1 MSDLT
6 ITLAGESVDKKTG
19 GEVLQPSKKLTQ
31 MNVTLIDVQP
41 TVDTTGAH
49 AAGDILFEPI
59 KIENAVAVK
68 GVSAILQSVAVAND
82 DALVGSFDLVLTGS
96 DDSPGALNAAV
107 SGTTGLSDANADLV
121 LGISSVTNMVDVGAC
136 SIGSKQNIGMVIKA
150 EATTRDVYVWGIA
163 QSTDNPTAATGYK
176 LRFGIVQD

>member
-6 ITLAGESVDKKTG
+6 ITQGGVSVAKKTG
-19 GEVLQPSKKLTQ
+19 GEVLQPGKKLTQ
-31 MNVTLIDVQP
+31 MNVTVIDVEP
-41 TVDTTGAH
+41 TIDTNAYQ
-49 AAGDILFEPI
+49 AGDILFEPI

-68 GVSAILQSVAVAND
+68 GGSAILQSIAVAND

-96 DDSPGALNAAV
+96 DDSPGSLNAVLAD
-107 SGTTGLSDANADLV
+107 GTGLSDANADLV
-121 LGISSVTNMVDVGAC
+121 LGITSVTNMVDVGGC

-163 QSTDNPTAATGYK
+163 QRTDKPTAATGYK

>member
-6 ITLAGESVDKKTG
+6 ITLAGDTIPKKTG
-19 GEVLQPSKKLTQ
+19 GEVLQPGKKLTQ
-31 MNVTLIDVQP
+31 MNVTLIDVEP
-41 TVDTTGAH
+41 TVSTSAY
-49 AAGDILFEPI
+49 AAGDLMFAPI

-68 GVSAILQSVAVAND
+68 GGSAILQSVAVAND

-96 DDSPGALNAAV
+96 DDSPGTLNNAV
-107 SGTTGLSDANADLV
+107 ASESGLSDANADLI
-121 LGISSVTNMVDVGAC
+121 LGITSVTNMVDVGGC

-150 EATTRDVYVWGIA
+150 EAGSRDVYVWGIA
-163 QSTDNPTAATGYK
+163 QSTDNPSSATGYK